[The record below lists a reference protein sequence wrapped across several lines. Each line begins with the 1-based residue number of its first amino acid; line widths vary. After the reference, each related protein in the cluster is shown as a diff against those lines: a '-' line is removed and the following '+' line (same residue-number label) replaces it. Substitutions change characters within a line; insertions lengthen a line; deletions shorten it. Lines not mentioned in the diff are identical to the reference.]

1 MGRVAL
7 PPGVEE
13 ELEAVLTEGRRRG
26 FLGPG
31 PLWVHIEQALGFGT
45 IAAEVPPSRDA
56 AGGPPVCV
64 SKWSGR
70 LLDLGAGGGV
80 PGLVVAAAL
89 PRAEVILL
97 DANQRRADFLESSR
111 LRLGFGHRVTVVHSR
126 AESLAHEQEFRGTF
140 DRVLARSFG
149 PPPVTAECSAAFLRV
164 GGFLVVS
171 EPPEGKPEDR
181 WLTSGLAI
189 LGMGKAEQVVCGAR
203 FVRIR
208 QNEDCPAVFPRRVG
222 VPSKRSLF

>member
-7 PPGVEE
+7 PSGVEAE
-13 ELEAVLTEGRRRG
+13 VEAVLAEGRRRG

-31 PLWVHIEQALGFGT
+31 PLRVHIEQALGFGT
-45 IAAEVPPSRDA
+45 IAAEVPTSPAGAAEPSHRA
-56 AGGPPVCV
+56 

-89 PRAEVILL
+89 SLAEVVLL
-97 DANQRRADFLESSR
+97 EANQRRADFLESSR
-111 LRLGFGHRVTVVHSR
+111 LKLGFGDRVAVVHSR
-126 AESLAHEQEFRGTF
+126 AESLAHGGAFRGTF

-149 PPPVTAECSAAFLRV
+149 PPAVTAECSAPFLRV

-171 EPPEGKPEDR
+171 EPPEGEPEDR
-181 WLTSGLAI
+181 WFAPGLAM
-189 LGMGKAEQVVCGAR
+189 LGMGDAEQVICDAR

-208 QNEDCPAVFPRRVG
+208 QNEDCPGGFPRRVG
-222 VPSKRSLF
+222 VPSKRPLF